1 MEAWQEARN
10 LELQKQRQIED
21 EERREVI
28 EQLYQEL
35 AAQSEANA
43 AITHSNGMSKSKSK
57 ATKKLPDVTVTI
69 VGVSSNDSAQILL
82 LVILVL

>member
-35 AAQSEANA
+35 AAQSKANA
-43 AITHSNGMSKSKSK
+43 AIIITHSNGMSE
-57 ATKKLPDVTVTI
+57 
-69 VGVSSNDSAQILL
+69 
-82 LVILVL
+82 